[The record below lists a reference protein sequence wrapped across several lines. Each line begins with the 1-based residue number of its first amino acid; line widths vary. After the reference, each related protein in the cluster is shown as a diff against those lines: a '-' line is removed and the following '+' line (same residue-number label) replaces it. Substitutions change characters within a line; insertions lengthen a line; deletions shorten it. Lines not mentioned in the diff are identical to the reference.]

1 MTPTAALDT
10 LLTALRDGLGA
21 RHVLTDPDAL
31 APYLTE
37 SRRLFT
43 GSALA
48 VLRPGSTEEVAF
60 AVRVLV

>member
-1 MTPTAALDT
+1 MTPTADLDT

-21 RHVLTDPDAL
+21 RHVLTDPDGL

-43 GSALA
+43 GSKK
-48 VLRPGSTEEVAF
+48 VVPKLRSVSSIVMAPAST
-60 AVRVLV
+60 